1 MSKLITRVI
10 IIILLVLIIL
20 ATLVVVFINSI
31 AKSAIASAGS
41 STLGVPTT
49 VGSVDI
55 GIFSGHS
62 EIKSLEIKNPKDYPG
77 DFLTLSD
84 GVLDVNLG
92 SLLGDSIEVTEMSF
106 DGIDVS
112 FIQRVKDSNVDVIL
126 ENVKKSGSGSGDS
139 KSKST
144 TGDKSD
150 SGGRKFIIDEL
161 KVTNVKVA
169 ISIVG
174 LSSVTKPSTVTIK
187 EIKVKNIGKKEGGA
201 STSQIMSIVVQSV
214 VHSVLKAAPGEIPS
228 VMMQGIKGGLSSLG
242 NLDFGDVQFDA
253 GDGLKKIGDSIG
265 KIGSG
270 AGDSV
275 KDALGG
281 IGKGIG
287 GLLGNSDDK
296 DKDKD
301 KAKDD
306 DSDGSAKD

>member
-31 AKSAIASAGS
+31 AKSAITSAGT

-55 GIFSGHS
+55 GILSGHS
-62 EIKSLEIKNPKDYPG
+62 EIKDLEIKNPKDYPG

-92 SLLGDSIEVTEMSF
+92 SLLGDSIEVTKMSF

-126 ENVKKSGSGSGDS
+126 DNVKKSGSGDS
-139 KSKST
+139 ESKST
-144 TGDKSD
+144 TDDKSD
-150 SGGRKFIIDEL
+150 SGGRKFVIDEL

-187 EIKVKNIGKKEGGA
+187 EIMVKDIGKKEGGA
-201 STSQIMSIVVQSV
+201 NTSQIMSIVVQSV

-265 KIGSG
+265 NIGSG

-275 KDALGG
+275 KDALDG

-296 DKDKD
+296 DK
-301 KAKDD
+301 AKDD
-306 DSDGSAKD
+306 DSGGSAKD

>member
-31 AKSAIASAGS
+31 AKSAITSAGT

-62 EIKSLEIKNPKDYPG
+62 EIENLEIKNPKDYPG

-92 SLLGDSIEVTEMSF
+92 SLLGDSIEVTEMAF
-106 DGIDVS
+106 DGIDLS
-112 FIQRVKDSNVDVIL
+112 FIQRVNDSNVDVIL
-126 ENVKKSGSGSGDS
+126 ENVKKSGSGA
-139 KSKST
+139 KSKSD
-144 TGDKSD
+144 DKSD

-201 STSQIMSIVVQSV
+201 DTSQIMSIVVQSV

-296 DKDKD
+296 DKDK
-301 KAKDD
+301 AKDD